1 VVDGDRVQ
9 GKFPVAHA
17 CLYSAHGT
25 FPAWVAVVSEYRLQ
39 GVLIY
44 CKSLLHFYQELM
56 KSGICLW
63 KTRILALFL
72 SS

>member
-1 VVDGDRVQ
+1 VVQ
-9 GKFPVAHA
+9 GLQPRSHA
-17 CLYSAHGT
+17 LFSRKKGFAGLKALVD
-25 FPAWVAVVSEYRLQ
+25 FRLK
-39 GVLIY
+39 GVLTY

-63 KTRILALFL
+63 IPRILALIL